1 MMWNVLMMLDDKL
14 ESLQLNST
22 SLINKTQR

>member
-1 MMWNVLMMLDDKL
+1 MIWNVLMMLDDKL
-14 ESLQLNST
+14 ESLLLNST

>member
-1 MMWNVLMMLDDKL
+1 MMWNVFTMLDDEL
-14 ESLQLNST
+14 ESLLLNST